1 MEFCLGDQ
9 WSVKAVQD
17 SYIRVSLVSSPDD
30 AVAPPSLAALRGS
43 EYDSFADIYTHW
55 TDTAASTRAN
65 LAFYIDAYT
74 AAEGPVVELG
84 VGDGRIA
91 VDAAARG
98 CQVIGVDASS
108 AMLALCRQRA
118 RRAGV
123 TDKITLLEADFREFS
138 LERPAGLIA
147 LPYHSIGHLLTL
159 DDKRQA
165 MRQVFAQLRPGGRF
179 IFDDFLMTPAL
190 MAHMRQVQLRD
201 AYRSPAGADVLLW
214 VTSLVDEQAQS
225 VAVVTWEDELDADG
239 LLNRRRYRRLSLS
252 WLEPTQARRLLED
265 TGFGV
270 EACFGDFQN
279 TPFTET
285 TAVEQIWI
293 ARKPAC

>member
-1 MEFCLGDQ
+1 M
-9 WSVKAVQD
+9 
-17 SYIRVSLVSSPDD
+17 
-30 AVAPPSLAALRGS
+30 PSLAPPALAALPGS
-43 EYDSFADIYTHW
+43 EYNSFADIYTHW

-65 LAFYIDAYT
+65 LTFYSDAYT

-91 VDAAARG
+91 VDAATRG
-98 CQVIGVDASS
+98 CDVIGVDTSS
-108 AMLALCRQRA
+108 AMLALCRERV

-123 TDKITLLEADFREFS
+123 TDRITLLEADFREFV
-138 LERPAGLIA
+138 LEEPAGLIA

-165 MRQVFAQLRPGGRF
+165 MRQVFAQLAPGGRF
-179 IFDDFLMTPAL
+179 IFDDFLMTPGL
-190 MAHMRQVQLRD
+190 MAHMRQVQLRTT
-201 AYRSPAGADVLLW
+201 YRSPAGADILLW
-214 VTSLVDEQAQS
+214 VTSLVDEPSQALT
-225 VAVVTWEDELDADG
+225 VVTWEDELDADG
-239 LLNRRRYRRLSLS
+239 LLHRRRYRRLNLS
-252 WLEPTQARRLLED
+252 WLEPTQARQLLED
-265 TGFGV
+265 TGFAV

-285 TAVEQIWI
+285 TAIEQVWM

>member
-1 MEFCLGDQ
+1 MP
-9 WSVKAVQD
+9 
-17 SYIRVSLVSSPDD
+17 SP
-30 AVAPPSLAALRGS
+30 APPSLAAGPGS

-65 LAFYIDAYT
+65 LAFYIDAYI

-98 CQVIGVDASS
+98 CHVIGVDASS

-118 RRAGV
+118 QRTGV
-123 TDKITLLEADFREFS
+123 TDKITLIEADFREFA
-138 LERPAGLIA
+138 LEAPAGLIA

-159 DDKRQA
+159 DDKRRA

-179 IFDDFLMTPAL
+179 IFDDFLMTPGL
-190 MAHMRQVQLRD
+190 MAHMRQVQLRA
-201 AYRSPAGADVLLW
+201 AYRSRGDADVLLW
-214 VTSLVDEQAQS
+214 VTSLVDEHAQS
-225 VAVVTWEDELDADG
+225 ITVVTWEDELDADG

-252 WLEPTQARRLLED
+252 WLEPTQAQQLLED
-265 TGFGV
+265 TGFAV

-279 TPFTET
+279 TPFTEA
-285 TAVEQIWI
+285 TAVEQIWR
-293 ARKPAC
+293 ARKPVC